1 MSTPYENETREAF
14 TQRMTDGHL
23 DVAKVHFALGYDRSV
38 WEHLLSYAMAEDVYG
53 EHWDKLKEKENA

>member
-1 MSTPYENETREAF
+1 MITHETREDYIK
-14 TQRMTDGHL
+14 RMAERYL

-38 WEHLLSYAMAEDVYG
+38 WEHLFSYAMAEDVYG